1 MSRRFCLQANEF
13 AGNRSRDNLPVRA
26 CALKTRG
33 AIRRRRKNQ
42 SQNYTRLFL
51 KGRPG
56 NYLSFV
62 VILNSVIS
70 KTKRRALN
78 KLFTK
83 GYINPRRRAMG
94 KSRLVCCRSNAYFL
108 LTCEEEIYS
117 NMRGRQHES

>member
-1 MSRRFCLQANEF
+1 MRFKDQ
-13 AGNRSRDNLPVRA
+13 R
-26 CALKTRG
+26 

-42 SQNYTRLFL
+42 GQNYTRLFL

-56 NYLSFV
+56 NYPPFV

-70 KTKRRALN
+70 KTKQRVLN

-83 GYINPRRRAMG
+83 GYLNPRRRAMG

-108 LTCEEEIYS
+108 LLNLRGRLVKRLGGG
-117 NMRGRQHES
+117 NMRVENVIPQVDSLLDRGRGVY